1 METRR
6 LGKNGPELTV
16 MGLGTWAIGGPW
28 AWGWGE
34 QNDNDSIAAIQASLK
49 NGVNWIDT
57 APIYGLGHAE
67 TVVAQALRDVN
78 RQEVFIATKCG
89 LVWDDRGRIDRT
101 LRPESIRREIDASL
115 KRLNT
120 DYVDLYQHH
129 WTDPTV
135 PIEDSWGEMV
145 RIQEQGKARFIGV
158 CNYDE
163 TQLQQ
168 CMAIAPVQSL
178 QPPYSMVRRDIE
190 KRILPY
196 CQENEIGVVAY
207 SPLQTGLLT
216 GKFSRE
222 RLHTLPEDDFRR
234 KDPYFKEP
242 LFSKILQ
249 FVERIRPLAEDRGFT
264 VAHLAIAWVLK
275 HPAVTSAI
283 VGARNAQQAEE
294 NALAANLELDEAMFQ
309 EIEQAYAETVGT
321 H

>member
-1 METRR
+1 METRQ
-6 LGKNGPELTV
+6 LGKDGPEITV
-16 MGLGTWAIGGPW
+16 IGLGTWAIGGPW
-28 AWGWGE
+28 AWGWGP
-34 QNDNDSIAAIQASLK
+34 QNDSESIAAIQTSLK
-49 NGVNWIDT
+49 NNINWIDT

-67 TVVAQALRDVN
+67 TVVAQALRDIS

-89 LVWDDRGRIDRT
+89 LIWDDRRRVSRT
-101 LRPESIRREIDASL
+101 LRPESIRSEIDASL

-129 WTDPTV
+129 WADPDV
-135 PIEDSWGEMV
+135 PIEDSWGEML
-145 RIQEQGKARFIGV
+145 RIREQGKARFIGV
-158 CNYDE
+158 CNYDA

-168 CMAIAPVQSL
+168 CMAIQQVQSL

-190 KRILPY
+190 ERILPY
-196 CQENEIGVVAY
+196 CQENAIGVVAY

-216 GKFSRE
+216 GKFSQE
-222 RLHTLPEDDFRR
+222 RLQSLHEDDWRH
-234 KDPYFKEP
+234 KDPHFKDP

-283 VGARNAQQAEE
+283 VGARNARQAEE
-294 NALAANLELDEAMFQ
+294 NISATEFNLDETELQ
-309 EIEQAYAETVGT
+309 DIEAAYAETVAAK
-321 H
+321 